1 MRPLGRLQRTE
12 DTRAGATALVEQAER
27 QDLAELRPVAT
38 RRPSRVTSR
47 AVKESSWRAVTST
60 ADRTVEKVAST
71 PQ

>member
-1 MRPLGRLQRTE
+1 M
-12 DTRAGATALVEQAER
+12 ASATAVAPTWWRWTAEALSAAGR
-27 QDLAELRPVAT
+27 SWPSSLKSRPVAT

-47 AVKESSWRAVTST
+47 AVKEASWRAVTST